1 VSTTAASIVTSGT
14 AQSSRLLR
22 YTVREVAA
30 ELSDLAPRGLG
41 DGRLFVTEDGGGVA
55 SALVERLIARGVDAA
70 VTREV
75 PSDADGVVFLGGLR
89 EVTGREEAI
98 AVNHEAFAAARAVA
112 ARFTRSGGLFAFVQD
127 TGGDFGL
134 GGRQGDRAWLG
145 GSAALARTVAKEW
158 PEATIKA
165 IDCERGGR
173 DPGRIADALA
183 DELCHGGALL
193 DVGLHADGR
202 RTTLVVEAEPAPSPV
217 AQWRTGSGRA
227 PVIDR
232 ESVIVAAGGA
242 RGITAEA
249 VRAIAR
255 AHRPRIVLIGRTPLT
270 DEPPAV
276 QAAGDETAV
285 KHAIVADRRRAGGP
299 VPAPSEIGALARRIV
314 AAREVRRTMAALTEA
329 GSDVRYLPVDVGDPA
344 ALGAALSRVRQEW
357 GPVTGL
363 VHGAGVLADKP
374 VAAKTDDMFDR
385 VFDVKVRGL
394 SSLLA
399 ATAEDPL
406 SFVYLF
412 SSVAAQFGNAGQSD
426 YAMANEVLF
435 QVAAAESARRPERPV
450 TAIGWGPWQAGMVT
464 PELAGHFRDSGVGLV
479 PVEAG
484 GRAVLATL
492 GAGAPGRRILVAADG
507 VQVLPGPGRGRKT
520 TLRFGSDDHPE
531 LRDHAIGGTSV
542 VPLALTLDR
551 FLAAARELEPARRE
565 LALADVRV
573 FRPLTV
579 EPGRVRRLTLGVV
592 EDRTGD
598 AELRISDEEGR
609 PCQAAR
615 TTTAAAGERYAD
627 WSPLAA
633 RPPGNA
639 DPYDSKGLFHGP
651 LFRTLK
657 SVESLSAEGAD
668 GTVTGVRER
677 GWPGRYPGSD
687 PAAVDAGF
695 QLGLLWAERV
705 LRAATLPMAVRSVRL
720 RVRGALSQPLRCAV
734 RGRRTG
740 PDHAVCD
747 IALLDPGG
755 RARLELLGVSLI
767 RRP

>member
-1 VSTTAASIVTSGT
+1 MSTVAVETAG
-14 AQSSRLLR
+14 RLLR
-22 YTVREVAA
+22 YAVREAPA
-30 ELSDLAPRGLG
+30 ELSDLTPSGLG
-41 DGRLFVTEDGGGVA
+41 DGRLVVTDDGGGVA
-55 SALVERLIARGVDAA
+55 AALVERLAARGVDAA

-75 PSDADGVVFLGGLR
+75 PPDADGVVFLGGLR
-89 EVTGREEAI
+89 EVAGLAEAI

-145 GSAALARTVAKEW
+145 GPAALARTVAKEW
-158 PEATIKA
+158 PEATVKA

-173 DPGRIADALA
+173 DPGPIADALA
-183 DELCHGGALL
+183 DELCHGGALP

-202 RTTLVVEAEPAPSPV
+202 RTTLVVEAERTPAPV
-217 AQWRTGSGRA
+217 ARWRTGSGRT
-227 PVIDR
+227 PVVDR
-232 ESVIVAAGGA
+232 ESVVVAAGGA

-249 VRAIAR
+249 VRAIAD

-270 DEPPAV
+270 GEPPPV
-276 QAAGDETAV
+276 REAGDETAV
-285 KHAIVADRRRAGGP
+285 KHAIVADRLRAGGP
-299 VPAPSEIGALARRIV
+299 VPAPAEVGALARRIV

-329 GSDVRYLPVDVGDPA
+329 GSEVRYLAVDVGDPA
-344 ALGAALSRVRQEW
+344 ALGAALSRVRREW

-374 VAAKTDDMFDR
+374 VAAKTDEMFDR

-394 SSLLA
+394 RALLA

-412 SSVAAQFGNAGQSD
+412 SSVAAQFGNVGQGD

-435 QVAAAESARRPERPV
+435 QVAAAESARRPGCPV
-450 TAIGWGPWQAGMVT
+450 TAVGWGPWRAGMVT
-464 PELAGHFRDSGVGLV
+464 AELAGHFRDSGVGLV

-484 GRAVLATL
+484 GRAVVATL
-492 GAGAPGRRILVAADG
+492 AAGTLGRRLLVAADG
-507 VQVLPGPGRGRKT
+507 GRILPGPGRRRKT
-520 TLRFGSDDHPE
+520 ALRFGFAEQPA
-531 LRDHAIGGTSV
+531 LRDHTIGGTAV
-542 VPLALTLDR
+542 VPVALTLDR
-551 FLAAARELEPARRE
+551 FLAAARELEPARRD

-579 EPGRVRRLTLGVV
+579 TPGRVRRLTLRAV
-592 EDRTGD
+592 EDGTGG
-598 AELRISDEEGR
+598 AELKITDEDGR

-615 TTTAAAGERYAD
+615 TTAVAGERYAD
-627 WSPLAA
+627 WSPLPAQ
-633 RPPGNA
+633 PPGNA
-639 DPYDSKGLFHGP
+639 DPYASAALFHGP

-677 GWPGRYPGSD
+677 GWPGRYPGTD
-687 PAAVDAGF
+687 PAAVDAAF
-695 QLGLLWAERV
+695 QLGVLWAERV
-705 LRAATLPMAVRSVRL
+705 LGVATLPMAVKAVRL
-720 RVRGALSQPLRCAV
+720 LVRGALTGPLRCAV
-734 RGRRTG
+734 RGRHTG

-747 IALLDPGG
+747 VALLDPGG
-755 RARLELLGVSLI
+755 RTHLELLGVSLI